1 MVPLTFSPYHGAS
14 GGGKGIKLAGQILV
28 ERQNVIVPVRRS
40 PSTIS
45 KTLVRH
51 SHPIRSTV
59 LRNDFCDK
67 SGAHKHDMKVLVRQD
82 KTKKQQASSTPP
94 HLHEAAHI
102 GVYCDKSHTPL

>member
-45 KTLVRH
+45 KTLRETLA
-51 SHPIRSTV
+51 SNKINRFEKRL
-59 LRNDFCDK
+59 LR
-67 SGAHKHDMKVLVRQD
+67 
-82 KTKKQQASSTPP
+82 
-94 HLHEAAHI
+94 
-102 GVYCDKSHTPL
+102 